1 MACNF
6 NPGGPTTN
14 QGVQLVAGWEELI
27 KWLFRNT
34 TKEIMKKNVCL
45 ILLFLREVKVFLWSP
60 ITTTNEYH
68 TKMLKERGIYALIH
82 ASSIMQDR
90 ARVHT
95 SNNQLVKQNVI
106 LYFVQNILID
116 LKWSRDK
123 CAMIINKNMK

>member
-1 MACNF
+1 
-6 NPGGPTTN
+6 
-14 QGVQLVAGWEELI
+14 
-27 KWLFRNT
+27 
-34 TKEIMKKNVCL
+34 
-45 ILLFLREVKVFLWSP
+45 
-60 ITTTNEYH
+60 
-68 TKMLKERGIYALIH
+68 MLKERGIYALIH

-95 SNNQLVKQNVI
+95 SDNQLVKQKVI